1 MTVSSYNIA
10 PGTTAEEQA
19 TKRKIALALM
29 QQGMTTEPIQ
39 HWAQGLAKMAQS
51 GIGGY
56 ELHQADKEDKAE
68 RAKGNELLAQVLG
81 GASPQAAPAT
91 APQAAPS
98 GDFASAI
105 SGIESGGKYDALGP
119 VTKTGDRAYGK
130 YQVMG
135 ANVPAWTK
143 AHVGQEMTPEQF
155 LADPKIQD
163 AVFKGQF
170 GQYAQKHGP
179 EGAARAWFAGEGGM
193 NDLGRKDQLGTT
205 VGGYGQKFAQ
215 ALGPQGAPQMPQAAP
230 QGGNN
235 AAIIQMLGNRYTA
248 PIAQQAAGGMIAE
261 QISPKSTDDLRE
273 YKFDMQQR
281 QAAGK
286 PVVGFGDWKA
296 ELKRAGAIQNQVQI
310 DQRGESEFAKAAG
323 KNQAERFDKI
333 VSGGQDAQ
341 QMVASVNTLRELGS
355 RITTGKTAEI
365 TAALG
370 PYAEMAGVKIDGLED
385 MQAYKAIVSKLAPQM
400 RVPGSGATSDFEM
413 RSFLEALPGLGK
425 SPGGNEIISK
435 TLEGIA
441 QHKIAAAEIASKAMA
456 GEIKPAEAEKQ
467 LRALPDPL
475 TLWKQ
480 QGKTLTAPKAE
491 TPPAAP
497 AGGTTKS
504 GIKWSVQ

>member
-1 MTVSSYNIA
+1 
-10 PGTTAEEQA
+10 
-19 TKRKIALALM
+19 
-29 QQGMTTEPIQ
+29 
-39 HWAQGLAKMAQS
+39 
-51 GIGGY
+51 
-56 ELHQADKEDKAE
+56 
-68 RAKGNELLAQVLG
+68 
-81 GASPQAAPAT
+81 
-91 APQAAPS
+91 
-98 GDFASAI
+98 
-105 SGIESGGKYDALGP
+105 
-119 VTKTGDRAYGK
+119 
-130 YQVMG
+130 
-135 ANVPAWTK
+135 
-143 AHVGQEMTPEQF
+143 
-155 LADPKIQD
+155 
-163 AVFKGQF
+163 
-170 GQYAQKHGP
+170 
-179 EGAARAWFAGEGGM
+179 
-193 NDLGRKDQLGTT
+193 
-205 VGGYGQKFAQ
+205 
-215 ALGPQGAPQMPQAAP
+215 
-230 QGGNN
+230 
-235 AAIIQMLGNRYTA
+235 
-248 PIAQQAAGGMIAE
+248 
-261 QISPKSTDDLRE
+261 
-273 YKFDMQQR
+273 MQQR

-365 TAALG
+365 TAARG

-441 QHKIAAAEIASKAMA
+441 QHKIAAAEIARKAMA

-491 TPPAAP
+491 TPPAAT